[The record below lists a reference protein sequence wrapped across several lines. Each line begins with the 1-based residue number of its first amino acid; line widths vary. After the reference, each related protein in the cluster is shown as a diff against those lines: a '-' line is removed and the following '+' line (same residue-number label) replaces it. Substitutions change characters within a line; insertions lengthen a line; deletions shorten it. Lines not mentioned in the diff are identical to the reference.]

1 MPMYEYKCNKCEKV
15 FTVMQRM
22 DAGTSGL
29 SCPECKGTELTKL
42 ISSTFS
48 PESSKAMPPSFES
61 AAAKMPTG
69 MGGGGCSSGM
79 CGSGMCGM

>member
-1 MPMYEYKCNKCEKV
+1 MPMYEYKCNKCSTV

-22 DAGTSGL
+22 GAGSAGL
-29 SCPECKGTELTKL
+29 SCPDCRGTALSKL

-48 PESSKAMPPSFES
+48 PESVKAMPSS
-61 AAAKMPTG
+61 MAAAGASMPKFG
-69 MGGGGCSSGM
+69 GSGGG